1 MTNEELV
8 VLIQQGDDGLL
19 PQLWEQVRKFVVM
32 IARRY
37 FNKLEY
43 KNGCEL
49 DDLIQSGYIALVAAI
64 QYFKPEKEF
73 KFLTYLNLTLINAFR
88 ETLGI
93 RTSKRDWLNYSD
105 SLDREIR
112 KDTDITLLDTIG
124 DLMPG
129 EANLEE
135 LVVEDVWNQE
145 LRAALD
151 VAMTV
156 LTKKQYELLTMHYY
170 FGLSLTKIAEI
181 RECSIQSIGQQHR
194 DALDRIFHSKYH
206 EMLAEFLPGKNYPK
220 SPYSRTGY
228 TFWKETGL
236 SSVES
241 FLIPYRR

>member
-105 SLDREIR
+105 S
-112 KDTDITLLDTIG
+112 
-124 DLMPG
+124 
-129 EANLEE
+129 
-135 LVVEDVWNQE
+135 
-145 LRAALD
+145 
-151 VAMTV
+151 
-156 LTKKQYELLTMHYY
+156 
-170 FGLSLTKIAEI
+170 
-181 RECSIQSIGQQHR
+181 
-194 DALDRIFHSKYH
+194 
-206 EMLAEFLPGKNYPK
+206 
-220 SPYSRTGY
+220 
-228 TFWKETGL
+228 
-236 SSVES
+236 
-241 FLIPYRR
+241 